1 MKKVICF
8 KTKYGWINAT
18 EQSSFITSIS
28 FGKIKN
34 KSTSKL
40 LKLFQKQMKEY
51 IKGKKIS
58 WKFKYKINGSIKQKK
73 IWSELK
79 KIPYG
84 KTRSYGY
91 IAKKLNTS
99 PRYVGKVC
107 GQNKHL
113 IVVPCHRVIRNDG
126 SLGGFSSIGGL
137 ILKQQLLE
145 LEK

>member
-1 MKKVICF
+1 MNKKNSRDLVG
-8 KTKYGWINAT
+8 YGN
-18 EQSSFITSIS
+18 
-28 FGKIKN
+28 
-34 KSTSKL
+34 
-40 LKLFQKQMKEY
+40 
-51 IKGKKIS
+51 KGKKVS
-58 WKFKYKINGSIKQKK
+58 WNFKYKVNGSVAQKK

-113 IVVPCHRVIRNDG
+113 IVIPCHRVIG
-126 SLGGFSSIGGL
+126 SNQSLTGFSGGL
-137 ILKQQLLE
+137 DNKAFLLRHE
-145 LEK
+145 GAKIANGIVLNNRNQPA